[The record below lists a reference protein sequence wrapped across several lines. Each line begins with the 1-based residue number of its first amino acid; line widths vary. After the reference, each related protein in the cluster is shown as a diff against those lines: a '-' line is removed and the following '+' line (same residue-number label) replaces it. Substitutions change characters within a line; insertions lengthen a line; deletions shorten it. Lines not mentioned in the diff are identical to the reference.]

1 MKKTT
6 RKIITYLLLAV
17 LSIIFIFP
25 ILWMVMTSLKTP
37 IQAANFLSL
46 PTIPQW
52 KNYLD
57 AWKTAGFGEAFI
69 NTFEIGIGTVLL
81 STIAGLPMAY
91 SLVRYTV
98 RGSTLTSNSML
109 VLRVIPETVFLL
121 PLYVLFRKTGLFDT
135 KLGMI
140 LAFQIITLPYSV
152 YLLKSFIMGVP
163 EEIENAAR
171 IDGCSE
177 FEVPWRITLPLIM
190 PGVLTSAILSFIAV
204 WTSLL
209 FPLTLA
215 YSKAQTVS
223 VAISGFKGY
232 GTFNWPVMA
241 AAAICV
247 TVPQIIMFSLI
258 NKYLVAGYTMGA
270 VKE

>member
-1 MKKTT
+1 MQSKSQRTT
-6 RKIITYLLLAV
+6 TYILLSLLSALFLLPIIWLA
-17 LSIIFIFP
+17 L
-25 ILWMVMTSLKTP
+25 TSLKTP
-37 IQAANFLSL
+37 IQAADFMSL
-46 PTIPQW
+46 PATPQW
-52 KNYLD
+52 MNYID
-57 AWKTAGFGEAFI
+57 AWKTAGFGDAFI
-69 NTFEIGIGTVLL
+69 NTFEIGLGTVLL
-81 STIAGLPMAY
+81 STLAGLPMAY
-91 SLVRYTV
+91 SLVRYTLK
-98 RGSTLTSNSML
+98 GSSATSGGML
-109 VLRVIPETVFLL
+109 ALRVIPETVFLL
-121 PLYVLFRKTGLFDT
+121 PLYVLFRQTGLFDT

-140 LAFQIITLPYSV
+140 LAFQIVTLPYSI
-152 YLLKSFIMGVP
+152 YLLKSFIQGVP

-177 FEVPWRITLPLIM
+177 FLIPWRITLPLIM
-190 PGVLTSAILSFIAV
+190 PGVLTSAIIAFISV

-223 VAISGFKGY
+223 VAISSFKGY